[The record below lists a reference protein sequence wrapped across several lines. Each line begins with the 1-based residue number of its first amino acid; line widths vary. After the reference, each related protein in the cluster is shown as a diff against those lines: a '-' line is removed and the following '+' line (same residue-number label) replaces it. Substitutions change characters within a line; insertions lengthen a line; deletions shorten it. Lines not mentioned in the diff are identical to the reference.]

1 MDWVAGA
8 VRRSGRPS
16 VASMSIT
23 GNYSQHV
30 NDAAANLVS
39 SGVTTIAAA
48 GNSNKNVINFS
59 PPSTPSVIT
68 VGASNITD
76 ARYGYSN
83 YGSLVDIW
91 APGMP
96 MIDIEI
102 TKTV

>member
-8 VRRSGRPS
+8 ARRTGRPS

-23 GNYSQHV
+23 GNFSQHA
-30 NDAAANLVS
+30 NDAADKLVS
-39 SGVTTIAAA
+39 SGVTTVSAA
-48 GNSNKNVINFS
+48 GNSNTNVVNFS

-68 VGASNITD
+68 VGASNISD
-76 ARYGYSN
+76 ARYSYSN

-96 MIDIEI
+96 MINIEI

>member
-1 MDWVAGA
+1 M
-8 VRRSGRPS
+8 S
-16 VASMSIT
+16 VT

-39 SGVTTIAAA
+39 SGVTTVSAA
-48 GNSNKNVINFS
+48 GNNNTDVVNWS

-68 VGASNITD
+68 VGASDITD
-76 ARYGYSN
+76 ARYSYSN